1 MVLLGLL
8 APAAARWTRGKAT
21 KRTHEGGGIAVGR
34 LSLSRYG
41 PQVMS
46 VLCLRTSLPQS
57 NPNNRKNS
65 ASAKI
70 DLVEE
75 EPTPVSSVKD
85 ISTDELALLA
95 KLEEANRL
103 IESDAKSLNSLQ
115 SNHSRKGSDTSQVSL
130 ASGGSSGGGDAA
142 PRRHSP
148 TDGEENIWTL
158 WGHIV
163 ADWENYSKKKKEF
176 VKELVRKG
184 IPHHFRGIVWQLLC
198 GAHDAPVKKQFAEY
212 IKATSACERVIR
224 RDIARTYPEHDFF
237 KEKDGLGQ
245 ESLFNVMKAYS
256 LHDRE
261 VGYCQGS
268 GFIVGLLLM
277 QQMPEEEAF
286 AVLVALMQEYRLRD
300 MFKPSMAELGVCMY
314 QLEHLVADTHPELH
328 AHFTAQGFHTSM
340 YASSWFLT
348 LFTTALSLP
357 LACRIFDVF
366 LSEGMEVIFKVALAM
381 LHLGKEDLLSLD
393 MEGMLKFFQ
402 KELPGRAE
410 ADPDGLMNLAYE
422 MRINQK
428 RMKKLEKDYTVLKM
442 KEQEEMVEL
451 RRLRAE
457 NRLLRQ
463 RTELLEAE
471 SAELADRLVRG
482 QVSRAEEEETTFV
495 VQRELAA
502 LKHTH
507 LETNHQLEIAHEE
520 LRSLSILLEE
530 NLTSKQSSLDEMSL
544 KQKAL
549 SEKEEMLQCLQ
560 QELVKVR
567 LHEAEN
573 DATIRDLRARIQEL
587 EEDKKTLRESR
598 PDNSVAHLQEELIAV
613 KLREAEANLSL
624 KDLRQRVTELSSA
637 WQRHLQEHRSAQP
650 APAADSTPKKL
661 LFWEN
666 RGHETQRLEED
677 LMTTRIRE
685 MEALTEVKELRLKV
699 MELETQVQ
707 VATNQLRRQDEG
719 GKQLREELDEAL
731 IREKDLTTKLR
742 EQQHK
747 YSDLESK
754 MKDEFMM
761 ARIRDAEHA
770 QQVAELT
777 HKISLL
783 ELKNEE
789 MYAEGELRNNLDDSE
804 RVKELQDKVADLK
817 AEVMRLES
825 WKQRWTGKD
834 GPAIR
839 SISVDTESELDERDL
854 RICLQDP
861 VNASTPSPPD
871 M

>member
-1 MVLLGLL
+1 MVLRGLL
-8 APAAARWTRGKAT
+8 APAAARWTRGKGI
-21 KRTHEGGGIAVGR
+21 KRSHEGGGVAVGR
-34 LSLSRYG
+34 LGLSRYG

-46 VLCLRTSLPQS
+46 VLCLRSSLPQS
-57 NPNNRKNS
+57 NPNARTGSTGSNVNGAALDS
-65 ASAKI
+65 
-70 DLVEE
+70 LEE
-75 EPTPVSSVKD
+75 EEEQALSSKKD

-130 ASGGSSGGGDAA
+130 ASGGSGDAA
-142 PRRHSP
+142 PRRHTP
-148 TDGEENIWTL
+148 TDGEENTWTL

-163 ADWENYSKKKKEF
+163 NDWDNYWKKKKDF
-176 VKELVRKG
+176 VKELVRQG

-198 GAHDAPVKKQFAEY
+198 GAHDSPVKKQFAEY
-212 IKATSACERVIR
+212 IKATSACERVIK

-237 KEKDGLGQ
+237 KEKGGLGQ

-328 AHFTAQGFHTSM
+328 AHFTAQSFHTSM

-410 ADPDGLMNLAYE
+410 ADPDGLMNLAYS
-422 MRINQK
+422 MKINPK

-482 QVSRAEEEETTFV
+482 QVSRAEEEETAFV

-502 LKHTH
+502 LRHTH
-507 LETNHQLEIAHEE
+507 LETSHQLEQAHEE

-530 NLTSKQSSLDEMSL
+530 NLTSKQSSLDEISL
-544 KQKAL
+544 KQEAL
-549 SEKEEMLQCLQ
+549 CQKEEMVQCLQ
-560 QELVKVR
+560 EELVKVR

-573 DATIRDLRARIQEL
+573 DATIRDLKARIQEL
-587 EEDKKTLRESR
+587 EQDKKTLREST

-624 KDLRQRVTELSSA
+624 KDLRQRVGELSGS
-637 WQRHLQEHRSAQP
+637 WQRHLQEHRASQP
-650 APAADSTPKKL
+650 APAPDSTPKKL

-666 RGHETQRLEED
+666 RGHEVQKLEED

-719 GKQLREELDEAL
+719 GQVLREELDDAL
-731 IREKDLTTKLR
+731 AREKELIAKMR

-754 MKDEFMM
+754 MKDETMM

-777 HKISLL
+777 QRISLL

-789 MYAEGELRNNLDDSE
+789 MYTEGELRNNLDDSD
-804 RVKELQDKVADLK
+804 RVRELQDKVADLK
-817 AEVMRLES
+817 AESSHVHS
-825 WKQRWTGKD
+825 IKYYWFSINC
-834 GPAIR
+834 AIR
-839 SISVDTESELDERDL
+839 FFNEISYYVS
-854 RICLQDP
+854 
-861 VNASTPSPPD
+861 
-871 M
+871 